1 MRLNICFDLG
11 SDTLKVVYAY
21 KDSAKNVHCGK
32 LNSKAINQSAI
43 PAAAFYDEDDKK
55 WIFGNEIDD
64 SSNESF
70 ITVVKIKFL
79 FSLLQQLGKDKKE
92 IEKENSNF
100 YFKGNDFPKFYFP
113 NRNDLEDKNNFSERK
128 EKNMTF
134 EVEGYTPQMVC
145 EEYFRY
151 VKSIIDQKVEYI
163 ISSKELKV
171 TGIDYSLVYPSK
183 VGDPFVDEYS
193 RIIGKV
199 FGKPKT
205 VISSIKA
212 VSMYAYHK
220 KYFTADEP
228 ILFFDMGEG
237 DISVAKA
244 KVFTNAEFSG
254 VVIDAADGHLL
265 PKEIGGDDIDSAI
278 VSYLEN
284 TIHKRETIGSPSY
297 GDEGHIVEKGLH
309 SKQYLLM
316 KNVKKA
322 KMILSKETHKRNLF
336 ENGVPITIARDV
348 IVQRILTKEELK
360 ECIGVTSN
368 SGIAKEIVDYIIEE
382 LKLSVNHDVKKVI
395 ISGGLIETYGL
406 FEYIEEQIH
415 KTQGLK
421 DIQVFTIETKAEDDG
436 LFPIRSFED
445 STFAACLG
453 GVMVNLMNYQLKMC
467 LVLSYGSFLIVRAT
481 GSRFLN
487 IFAEKGKIIE
497 GDGDFFSVSYSSDSN
512 GEYIIENEEFYSID
526 ITSDQIYRRYKLG
539 SVDYA
544 VSNNKPVLLV
554 GNPNGNIEEKTRRLK
569 IKKELNL
576 KVVTGGNE
584 ATIRYYYN
592 NRMIIIYGSVVFQEG
607 VIMDKNGFCTPH
619 IRNYVEKNIGMV
631 KVGYLRVG
639 ANGLPV
645 RDINN
650 RIIVDETA
658 YVPSN
663 MIVPK
668 FDGLDTFD
676 AVQKD

>member
-228 ILFFDMGEG
+228 ILFFDMCEG

-368 SGIAKEIVDYIIEE
+368 SGIAKEIVDYIIQE
-382 LKLSVNHDVKKVI
+382 LKLSVNYDVKKVI

-467 LVLSYGSFLIVRAT
+467 LVLSYGSFLFLEGHGRY
-481 GSRFLN
+481 LN
-487 IFAEKGKIIE
+487 IFAEKGKVIGSE
-497 GDGDFFSVSYSSDSN
+497 GEFLCVSFNSAN
-512 GEYIIENEEFYSID
+512 GEYEIEDEEFYSID
-526 ITSDQIYRRYKLG
+526 ITEEQIRRRHKLG
-539 SVDYA
+539 LVDYA
-544 VSNNKPVLLV
+544 ARGNKPVLLV
-554 GNPNGNIEEKTRRLK
+554 GKANGTFAERDIRRKVERSLG
-569 IKKELNL
+569 L
-576 KVVTGGNE
+576 KVVTGGNS

-592 NRMIIIYGSVVFQEG
+592 NKMVKVYGAVNFQEG

-619 IRNYVEKNIGMV
+619 IRNNVEKNVGII
-631 KVGYLRVG
+631 KIGYLRVG
-639 ANGLPV
+639 SNGLPV
-645 RDINN
+645 KDVNGRPYVIN
-650 RIIVDETA
+650 EEF
-658 YVPSN
+658 VPSN